1 MGVGIN
7 GGINR
12 GIDGGN
18 AADAGVGRE
27 ETWSADHAGR
37 AANASLTGPFTG
49 EASGRFRM
57 NGRRTETCF
66 RLDLAEAPGRTEVAR
81 SAVGRT
87 EAGQSEIPGRP
98 NPFGGPVV
106 EDRSVTILLVEDD
119 VVDVTAIRRSFWRQK
134 ILNPLV
140 IARHGIEALDILR
153 GQNGREKI
161 QSPYL
166 ALLDLNMP
174 RMGGI
179 EFLRELRG
187 DPALRRTLVFV
198 MTTSMAA
205 ADRLRAYDMNVA
217 GYFLK
222 HPPGKDFA
230 EALTLIER
238 YLRAVEFPD

>member
-1 MGVGIN
+1 M
-7 GGINR
+7 
-12 GIDGGN
+12 
-18 AADAGVGRE
+18 
-27 ETWSADHAGR
+27 
-37 AANASLTGPFTG
+37 
-49 EASGRFRM
+49 
-57 NGRRTETCF
+57 
-66 RLDLAEAPGRTEVAR
+66 
-81 SAVGRT
+81 
-87 EAGQSEIPGRP
+87 QSEVMSWPDSS
-98 NPFGGPVV
+98 GGQMV

-119 VVDVTAIRRSFWRQK
+119 AVDITAIRRSFGRQK

-140 IARHGIEALDILR
+140 VARHGMEALDIMR
-153 GQNGREKI
+153 GENGQEKI
-161 QSPYL
+161 QTPYL

-179 EFLRELRG
+179 EFLRELRD

-222 HPPGKDFA
+222 HPPGKDFL
-230 EALTLIER
+230 EAFTLIER